1 MLGFPTVTL
10 FLKKDRFRGPWSISQ
25 KLVPRPFVQNNVKM
39 GGGSLKIIPHF
50 RSFDG
55 ILTDLGGFWWNSLES
70 EKFWWNSM
78 DFMKTHWISQDFSE
92 IHPDSA

>member
-1 MLGFPTVTL
+1 MLSEKKVIAAWLPIINL
-10 FLKKDRFRGPWSISQ
+10 F
-25 KLVPRPFVQNNVKM
+25 N
-39 GGGSLKIIPHF
+39 KIIIVSHF

-70 EKFWWNSM
+70 EEFWWISM